1 MKKILVLLLILI
13 TPLIKSQSVKE
24 KIADKRFNNLE
35 YFSASEMYE
44 ELSRSKHPKIK
55 YYVRAGESNLNMGDY
70 RKAQMFY
77 DKAYAN
83 TGMTDQDLYN
93 YYQVLKYN
101 TNYTKASEVFSKI
114 NDNQYKLIRENM
126 AQKKLVI
133 EELKKDSSNYS
144 LKRLA
149 INSDENDF
157 CPYVVNNEL
166 YFLSS
171 RRNTSINGRK
181 YGWDNSYYLDVY
193 KGYIEGTDVKNEHAV
208 KEGLKTKVHEG
219 PLCFTKDGNTQFITR
234 NNFVKNKYKKS
245 KDGRVNLKIFSRKKE
260 GENWGEWVEFPFNSD
275 DYSCGDPAVSADGK
289 TLYFVSDMPGTLGL
303 TDVWV
308 TTFENNSWTK
318 PENLGQSVNSEGREM
333 FPQLFEDEVLFYSS
347 DGKIGLGGLDVFYTV
362 PAGDAFFE
370 AQNLGY
376 PVNSQFDDFGF
387 YAKTTTTGYF
397 ASNRGNT
404 KDDIY
409 SFVSKRPIISSAINL
424 IVKDNLSKEIIPNA
438 TIVLIDETGKP
449 VYEGQTDG
457 NGEVKFN
464 VLPGKGY
471 KTKANKNGYKESV
484 GIIKEEEIASLANS
498 KKEILV
504 EKKIIGLLGLI
515 ADADDLTPIEGVK
528 VTITDAFNKT
538 EFMNFT
544 TDKDGDFRHI
554 YKDKKVG
561 DDLTYLIKLEKEGY
575 LTKIQPVDITIKK
588 EGYVLLHDYLNTKMY
603 KIKLGADIGKVVD
616 LNPIYFDLG
625 KSIVRP
631 DAKVELEK
639 IVQLLTENPSI
650 TIELSSHSDCRG
662 GAAGNLALSDRR
674 AKASA
679 GYVISKGVSPT
690 RIYGK
695 GYGETKLINDCKCEG
710 TVVVPCS
717 EEQHAQNRRTEF
729 KIVKIKP

>member
-1 MKKILVLLLILI
+1 MKKILALLLILI

-70 RKAQMFY
+70 RKAQVFY

-114 NDNQYKLIRENM
+114 NDNKYKLIRENM

-260 GENWGEWVEFPFNSD
+260 GENWGEWVEFTFNSD
-275 DYSCGDPAVSADGK
+275 DYSCGDPAVSGDGK

-303 TDVWV
+303 T
-308 TTFENNSWTK
+308 K
-318 PENLGQSVNSEGREM
+318 AGG
-333 FPQLFEDEVLFYSS
+333 
-347 DGKIGLGGLDVFYTV
+347 GGLHV
-362 PAGDAFFE
+362 
-370 AQNLGY
+370 
-376 PVNSQFDDFGF
+376 
-387 YAKTTTTGYF
+387 
-397 ASNRGNT
+397 
-404 KDDIY
+404 
-409 SFVSKRPIISSAINL
+409 
-424 IVKDNLSKEIIPNA
+424 
-438 TIVLIDETGKP
+438 
-449 VYEGQTDG
+449 
-457 NGEVKFN
+457 
-464 VLPGKGY
+464 
-471 KTKANKNGYKESV
+471 
-484 GIIKEEEIASLANS
+484 
-498 KKEILV
+498 
-504 EKKIIGLLGLI
+504 
-515 ADADDLTPIEGVK
+515 
-528 VTITDAFNKT
+528 
-538 EFMNFT
+538 
-544 TDKDGDFRHI
+544 
-554 YKDKKVG
+554 
-561 DDLTYLIKLEKEGY
+561 
-575 LTKIQPVDITIKK
+575 
-588 EGYVLLHDYLNTKMY
+588 
-603 KIKLGADIGKVVD
+603 
-616 LNPIYFDLG
+616 
-625 KSIVRP
+625 
-631 DAKVELEK
+631 
-639 IVQLLTENPSI
+639 
-650 TIELSSHSDCRG
+650 
-662 GAAGNLALSDRR
+662 
-674 AKASA
+674 
-679 GYVISKGVSPT
+679 
-690 RIYGK
+690 
-695 GYGETKLINDCKCEG
+695 
-710 TVVVPCS
+710 
-717 EEQHAQNRRTEF
+717 
-729 KIVKIKP
+729 

>member
-1 MKKILVLLLILI
+1 MKKILALLLILI

-70 RKAQMFY
+70 RKAQVFY

-114 NDNQYKLIRENM
+114 NDNKYKLIRENM

-260 GENWGEWVEFPFNSD
+260 GENWGEWVEFTFNSD

-362 PAGDAFFE
+362 PTGDAYFE

-397 ASNRGNT
+397 ASNRGKT

-409 SFVSKRPIISSAINL
+409 SFASKRPIISSAINL

-449 VYEGQTDG
+449 VYEGQTDDK
-457 NGEVKFN
+457 GEVKFN

-484 GIIKEEEIASLANS
+484 GIIKEEEITSLANS

-528 VTITDAFNKT
+528 VTITDASNKT

-561 DDLTYLIKLEKEGY
+561 DDLAYLIKLEKEGY
-575 LTKIQPVDITIKK
+575 LTKIQQVDITIKK

-639 IVQLLTENPSI
+639 IVQLLAENPSI

-662 GAAGNLALSDRR
+662 SAAGNLALSDRR

>member
-1 MKKILVLLLILI
+1 MKKILALLLILI

-70 RKAQMFY
+70 RKAQVFY

-114 NDNQYKLIRENM
+114 NDNKYKLIRENM

-260 GENWGEWVEFPFNSD
+260 GENWGEWVEFTFNSD
-275 DYSCGDPAVSADGK
+275 DYSCGDPAVSGDGK

-308 TTFENNSWTK
+308 TTFENNNWTK

-333 FPQLFEDEVLFYSS
+333 FPQIFEDEVLFYSS

-362 PAGDAFFE
+362 PAGDAYFE

-397 ASNRGNT
+397 ASNRGKT

-449 VYEGQTDG
+449 VYEGQTDDK
-457 NGEVKFN
+457 GEVKFN

-528 VTITDAFNKT
+528 VTITDASNKT

-561 DDLTYLIKLEKEGY
+561 DDLAYLIKLEKEGY
-575 LTKIQPVDITIKK
+575 LTKIQQVDITIKK

-639 IVQLLTENPSI
+639 IVQLLAENPSI

-662 GAAGNLALSDRR
+662 SAAGNLALSDRR